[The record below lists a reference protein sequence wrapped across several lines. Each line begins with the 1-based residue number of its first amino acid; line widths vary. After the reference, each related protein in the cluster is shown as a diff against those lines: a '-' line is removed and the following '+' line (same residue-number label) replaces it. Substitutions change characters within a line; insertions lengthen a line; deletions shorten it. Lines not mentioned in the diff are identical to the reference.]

1 MSETNNP
8 TSSNEKKPVVF
19 AVPSSSSS
27 STRRGI
33 NAVHVNSAREMVRL
47 HTQGRNPPARQDNV
61 ISLPSGAGAPS
72 NVSRIGTTELMS
84 SNFPK
89 IQIPLHHDETECKN
103 PQCQHCGQ
111 IIIPSPQSSYP
122 IQDKP
127 SITVNGWSIF
137 TTKKPI
143 LNSLELDHLAETKF
157 DFPLPEMIFG
167 NNNVRIRNDVT
178 GGTIE
183 FNAIDAL
190 SSLDPNCPLKVSCHE
205 EWLKSRRS
213 KHASLKQEQSLKK
226 DLSEFTENLDGLK
239 PYDWTYSTNYKGTVH
254 NLDLKPSELHEI
266 PINKLTKPDP
276 ILFFDEAILF
286 EDELADNGISI
297 LSYKIRVM
305 PTCLLLLCRF
315 FLRIDD
321 VIFRVRDTRCYI
333 DFDTNELI
341 REYKVQEQEYDQVM
355 SLVKVKNNKDPKKLF
370 RDSNWVSQNIHVL
383 SKEIDISV
391 VDIQK

>member
-8 TSSNEKKPVVF
+8 ASSNDKKPVVF
-19 AVPSSSSS
+19 AVPSS

-33 NAVHVNSAREMVRL
+33 NAVHVNSAREMVSRVVGSS
-47 HTQGRNPPARQDNV
+47 H
-61 ISLPSGAGAPS
+61 AP
-72 NVSRIGTTELMS
+72 TTKATDSMS
-84 SNFPK
+84 SKFPN

-127 SITVNGWSIF
+127 SISVNGWSVF

-213 KHASLKQEQSLKK
+213 KHAK
-226 DLSEFTENLDGLK
+226 NLDGLK
-239 PYDWTYSTNYKGTVH
+239 PYDWTYSTNYKGTLQ
-254 NLDLKPSELHEI
+254 NLDLKSSTLHEI
-266 PINKLTKPDP
+266 PIDKLTKPDP

-333 DFDTNELI
+333 DFETNTLI
-341 REYKVQEQEYDQVM
+341 REYKVQEQEYDKVM

-370 RDSNWVSQNIHVL
+370 RDSNWVSQNIPVL
-383 SKEIDISV
+383 NKEIETIV
-391 VDIQK
+391 VNTEN

>member
-8 TSSNEKKPVVF
+8 ASSNDKKPVVF
-19 AVPSSSSS
+19 AVPSS

-47 HTQGRNPPARQDNV
+47 HTQGRNPPAARQSNV
-61 ISLPSGAGAPS
+61 PSLPSRVVGSSHAP
-72 NVSRIGTTELMS
+72 TTKATDSMS
-84 SNFPK
+84 SKFPN

-127 SITVNGWSIF
+127 SISVNGWSVF

-239 PYDWTYSTNYKGTVH
+239 PYDWTYSTNYKGTLQ
-254 NLDLKPSELHEI
+254 NLDLKSSTLHEI
-266 PINKLTKPDP
+266 PIDKLTKPDP

-333 DFDTNELI
+333 DFETNTLT
-341 REYKVQEQEYDQVM
+341 REYKVQEQEYDKVM

-370 RDSNWVSQNIHVL
+370 RDSNWVSQNIPVL
-383 SKEIDISV
+383 NKEIETIV
-391 VDIQK
+391 VNTEN